1 MQKFLTLLGI
11 LVLCALPAA
20 AQVPMTGAGLGV
32 PAVSGGSFMLVN
44 TGSFMLVNTGSKLKV
59 Q

>member
-1 MQKFLTLLGI
+1 MIRILAFLLALT
-11 LVLCALPAA
+11 CAAS
-20 AQVPMTGAGLGV
+20 AQVPMTGAGLGTPNV
-32 PAVSGGSFMLVN
+32 APPSASFMLVN